1 MKPSMLLADL
11 DLADAAAWPGSL
23 KGVCFASLA
32 IVVLAAGY
40 LFFLADSRYE
50 LAAAER
56 EQERLRAQ
64 AQSKTQLV
72 EQRPS
77 AEAWRRQAR
86 AALTALL
93 RRLPADTEVPG
104 LIEDISK
111 AAVANGLT
119 IDSLTLGEEKPADL
133 YLELPIALAVS
144 GQYHQFGEFAADIA
158 ALSRL
163 VTLHDFDIKAHSD
176 REGLTMTITAKTYRY
191 TGDAPASGEV
201 P

>member
-1 MKPSMLLADL
+1 MSLADL
-11 DLADAAAWPGSL
+11 DLADVAAWPRSL
-23 KGVCFASLA
+23 KAVCFAGLA

-40 LFFLADSRYE
+40 LLFLADSRYE

-56 EQERLRAQ
+56 EQERLQTQ

-72 EQRPS
+72 EQRPR
-77 AEAWRRQAR
+77 AEEQRRQAV

-176 REGLTMTITAKTYRY
+176 RESLTMTITAKTYRY

>member
-1 MKPSMLLADL
+1 MKLSMLLADL
-11 DLADAAAWPGSL
+11 DLADAGTWPATL

-32 IVVLAAGY
+32 IVVLATGY

-50 LAAAER
+50 LVAAER

-72 EQRPS
+72 EQRPR
-77 AEAWRRQAR
+77 ADARRRQAV
-86 AALTALL
+86 AALAALL
-93 RRLPADTEVPG
+93 RRLPTDTEVPG

-133 YLELPIALAVS
+133 YLELPIAIAVS

-163 VTLHDFDIKAHSD
+163 VTLHDFDIKASTD
-176 REGLTMTITAKTYRY
+176 REGLTMTITARTYRY
-191 TGDAPASGEV
+191 TGAALAAGEAP
-201 P
+201 